1 VAGIERLL
9 LEGFRGVKTGDIQL
23 APLTILVGPNN
34 SGKTSILKALF
45 LLPNPLRKVPYG
57 DHTAASL
64 LEHIHRTLDS
74 AGYAF
79 LFHNYDYTA
88 GIHNYDYTAG
98 STRLGCDAHGEHYT
112 LELASWGNYIYLIT
126 NANLR
131 SKTTW
136 HDGKTVNCFGALS
149 RIRP

>member
-1 VAGIERLL
+1 MALIERLL
-9 LEGFRGVKTGDIQL
+9 LEGFRGVKTGEIQL

-34 SGKTSILKALF
+34 SGKTSILEALF

-57 DHTAASL
+57 NHTAASL

-88 GIHNYDYTAG
+88 GT
-98 STRLGCDAHGEHYT
+98 TRLGCDVHGERFT
-112 LELASWGNYIYLIT
+112 LELP
-126 NANLR
+126 
-131 SKTTW
+131 
-136 HDGKTVNCFGALS
+136 S
-149 RIRP
+149 RGDSIQHIPHHE